1 MRTLLRVW
9 RGLARHGDDVSA
21 LADERRA
28 AYALADRAHDDI
40 RFAAAV
46 IRDGML
52 TDAETTART
61 VAFIECLDAE
71 VTT

>member
-1 MRTLLRVW
+1 M
-9 RGLARHGDDVSA
+9 SA